1 MPRFF
6 IDGSALCGETAV
18 VTGSDARHIALSL
31 RMRVGDSITLCD
43 FARNEYKCSLESIT
57 PTEVTARVLS
67 VSGSETEPPYT
78 ARLYQALPKGE
89 RADVIVQKSVEC
101 GVSEIVFFES
111 ERCISKIK
119 GDSVQKKL
127 ARFGSIAL
135 EAAKQCGRGIVPAV
149 RFVGGIG
156 DALAEMAGGELCF
169 MCYEGG
175 SDGEYPTEKLGELLS
190 HFEST
195 RGGDDYIPSD
205 IRFMVGPEGGF
216 GYGEV
221 KLASEA
227 GLLLAGLGSRILRCE
242 TAPPFVLT
250 CLAARYELGSR

>member
-6 IDGSALCGETAV
+6 IDGSAISGGTAT

-43 FARNEYKCSLESIT
+43 FARNEYRCSLESIT
-57 PTEVTARVLS
+57 PTEVSARVIS
-67 VSGSETEPPYT
+67 VSMSEAEPPYT

-111 ERCISKIK
+111 ERCIAKMK
-119 GDSVQKKL
+119 GDSVDKKL

-135 EAAKQCGRGIVPAV
+135 EAAKQCGRGIVPEV
-149 RFVGGIG
+149 RFVGGIS
-156 DALAEMAGGELCF
+156 DALAEMSDGELRF

-175 SDGEYPTEKLGELLS
+175 SDGEYPTEKLGELLAR
-190 HFEST
+190 FENG
-195 RGGDDYIPSD
+195 RENYIPSD

-221 KLASEA
+221 KLASES